1 MLFAGRQVHIGDKNC
16 ARGLEYNPRAQI
28 GEVLL
33 KKKGKVFPNTDR
45 PRSANNVLIFFYMEL
60 LWKQLWVLKF
70 KSGVRV
76 PLHGW
81 K

>member
-1 MLFAGRQVHIGDKNC
+1 MLFAGREVRIGKNC
-16 ARGLEYNPRAQI
+16 ARGLEYNPRPQT

-60 LWKQLWVLKF
+60 PWKQLWVLKF

-76 PLHGW
+76 PLHGL